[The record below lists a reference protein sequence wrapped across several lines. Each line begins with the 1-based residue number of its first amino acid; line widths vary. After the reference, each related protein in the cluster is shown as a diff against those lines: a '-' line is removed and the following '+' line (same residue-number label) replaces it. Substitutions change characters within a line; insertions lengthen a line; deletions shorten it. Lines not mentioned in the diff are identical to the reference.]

1 MKKWLAL
8 ILLMFHPIIAVMGY
22 PIEGSFTTVTGQNVS
37 FSAYEGNPILID
49 AFTTYCKPCE
59 TEILHIAEVHN
70 SLAEK
75 LEILSL
81 SVDPSVDSIKKVQ
94 IFKEK
99 FSGNEIDWTFGIDQN
114 RDFIDGHSIDYIP
127 SLFLFDH
134 YGKLIKKWQGV
145 TPAED
150 IINGI
155 NENLDWNVTFTGS
168 SESEI
173 LLDQLLDTVPFQIF
187 LSLLVLSISYKIL
200 VPTKVK

>member
-1 MKKWLAL
+1 MAL
-8 ILLMFHPIIAVMGY
+8 ILLIFHPTISVMGY
-22 PIEGSFTTVTGQNVS
+22 PIEGNFTSIEGQNVR
-37 FSAYEGNPILID
+37 FSVYEGTPFLID

-59 TEILHIAEVHN
+59 TEILHIAAVHE
-70 SLAEK
+70 SLGEK

-81 SVDPSVDSIKKVQ
+81 SVDPSVDSIEKVQ
-94 IFKEK
+94 IFKKK
-99 FSGNEIDWTFGIDQN
+99 FSGNEIDWTFGIDHN
-114 RDFIDGHSIDYIP
+114 RDFIDVHSIDYIP

-134 YGKLIKKWQGV
+134 YGDLIKKWQGV